1 MAISIRHVDKYVM
14 VVILSQL
21 NSSIRS
27 IYTDGSGDRG
37 LCGYAAVVYFVDGN
51 SIDLGGC
58 EVDSTNHR
66 AELLGLIVAL
76 EYLRNNPQPLAIP
89 IFSDSQ
95 YAVDGLN
102 EHWVTTWQQQNWCNS
117 KGKPVVNRDLWE
129 LLETLR
135 SVPAT
140 FYHLRGH
147 TDALGKKG
155 KDALAKNRSRF
166 GADTELHNRGNLA
179 ADKAA
184 EGFRLGVTIPT
195 HRLERHSIAPVNFLV
210 TINPLPG

>member
-1 MAISIRHVDKYVM
+1 M
-14 VVILSQL
+14 VVNLY
-21 NSSIRS
+21 SSNPIRS
-27 IYTDGSGDRG
+27 IYTDGSGDRD
-37 LCGYAAVVYFVDGN
+37 LCGYAAVVYFVDGE

-58 EVDSTNHR
+58 EADSTNHR

-76 EYLRNNPQPLAIP
+76 EYVSTHPQSSSVP

-102 EHWVTTWQQQNWCNS
+102 EHWVATWQQNNWTNN
-117 KGKPVVNRDLWE
+117 KGKSVRNRDLWE

-135 SVPAT
+135 FVPAT

-147 TDALGKKG
+147 TDAFGKKG

-166 GADTELHNRGNLA
+166 GADSEFHDRGNLA
-179 ADKAA
+179 ADRAA
-184 EGFRLGVTIPT
+184 ERFRLGILAPTHQIDRRSIVATDFSVTI
-195 HRLERHSIAPVNFLV
+195 A
-210 TINPLPG
+210 PLPD